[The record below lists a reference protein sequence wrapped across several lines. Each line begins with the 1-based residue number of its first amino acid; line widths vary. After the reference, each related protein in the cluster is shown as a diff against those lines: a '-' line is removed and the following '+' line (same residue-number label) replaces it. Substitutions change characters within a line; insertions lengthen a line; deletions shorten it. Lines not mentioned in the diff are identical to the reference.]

1 MTEHVIVITGATGA
15 LGNLTAR
22 AFAAGGHSL
31 ALLDHNQEKLDAL
44 VRDLNLPA
52 GRLYTRVVDLL
63 DAPTLRATAEAVSAK
78 FGAVHAL
85 IHLVGGWT
93 GGKSIPEASAD
104 DLTFMLNQHAWT
116 TFNLFQVF
124 VPHLAASGWGRVI
137 TLSLPLTVHPSA
149 KMGPYAAGK
158 AAQEALV
165 TTLAEEMR
173 GQGVTANIIHVQ
185 SIDAKGTGKG
195 TSPAEIV
202 AAMMYLCSD
211 EAAKVTGARI
221 PIYQ

>member
-1 MTEHVIVITGATGA
+1 
-15 LGNLTAR
+15 
-22 AFAAGGHSL
+22 
-31 ALLDHNQEKLDAL
+31 
-44 VRDLNLPA
+44 
-52 GRLYTRVVDLL
+52 
-63 DAPTLRATAEAVSAK
+63 
-78 FGAVHAL
+78 
-85 IHLVGGWT
+85 
-93 GGKSIPEASAD
+93 
-104 DLTFMLNQHAWT
+104 
-116 TFNLFQVF
+116 
-124 VPHLAASGWGRVI
+124 
-137 TLSLPLTVHPSA
+137 
-149 KMGPYAAGK
+149 MGPYAAGK
-158 AAQEALV
+158 AAEEALV